1 VAYPIIFKFKIFKC
15 LLNSDLGS
23 CIDSTSLKLASK
35 LQDRRPS
42 SNIIN
47 LKNIITLMKTTQI
60 EKELN
65 EIRFMLEKIEGI
77 IDSRLIGVEEPDED
91 EVVAIEAYEKLKKE
105 GKLQLNE
112 M

>member
-1 VAYPIIFKFKIFKC
+1 
-15 LLNSDLGS
+15 
-23 CIDSTSLKLASK
+23 
-35 LQDRRPS
+35 
-42 SNIIN
+42 
-47 LKNIITLMKTTQI
+47 
-60 EKELN
+60 
-65 EIRFMLEKIEGI
+65 MLEKIEGI

>member
-1 VAYPIIFKFKIFKC
+1 
-15 LLNSDLGS
+15 
-23 CIDSTSLKLASK
+23 
-35 LQDRRPS
+35 
-42 SNIIN
+42 
-47 LKNIITLMKTTQI
+47 MKTTQI

-77 IDSRLIGVEEPDED
+77 INFRLIGVEEPDED